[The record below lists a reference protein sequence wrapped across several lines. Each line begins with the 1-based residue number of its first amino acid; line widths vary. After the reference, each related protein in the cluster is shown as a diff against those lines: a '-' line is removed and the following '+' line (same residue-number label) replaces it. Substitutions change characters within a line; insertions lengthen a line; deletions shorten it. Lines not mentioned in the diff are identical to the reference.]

1 MAQLVA
7 LMTGVV
13 LGGVAEVVG
22 SNLARGKIFT
32 ASIGSVDSIY
42 SSVFIYCIYLLSKLA
57 FWQEMSCTKICV
69 EQKSNTCLH
78 KFSYKTFLAR
88 TPILYA
94 VFNSLILCSHICENT
109 RTIAG
114 PFLGLK

>member
-1 MAQLVA
+1 MYK
-7 LMTGVV
+7 T
-13 LGGVAEVVG
+13 
-22 SNLARGKIFT
+22 
-32 ASIGSVDSIY
+32 SV
-42 SSVFIYCIYLLSKLA
+42 
-57 FWQEMSCTKICV
+57 
-69 EQKSNTCLH
+69 LH

-88 TPILYA
+88 TPIFGTVYA